1 MVRVGTTALSKV
13 GLCLLMTCFITK
25 MPPNLS
31 HSETPQPPFL
41 LCQNSRISSIKI
53 TVVVCQ
59 IYNKLCLLHSV
70 VIESAFSGKTELSTN
85 FDILFSKDSDPK
97 KNKIENFYEK
107 SKQSYVFSL
116 EYCYSIAQKIFDC
129 ILLNFYYLFF
139 I

>member
-1 MVRVGTTALSKV
+1 MILDGINCKSVT
-13 GLCLLMTCFITK
+13 LLLVNFIVFCGGMK
-25 MPPNLS
+25 FIP
-31 HSETPQPPFL
+31 PQPPFL

-59 IYNKLCLLHSV
+59 IYNKFCLIHSV

-116 EYCYSIAQKIFDC
+116 EYGYFIAQKIFDC